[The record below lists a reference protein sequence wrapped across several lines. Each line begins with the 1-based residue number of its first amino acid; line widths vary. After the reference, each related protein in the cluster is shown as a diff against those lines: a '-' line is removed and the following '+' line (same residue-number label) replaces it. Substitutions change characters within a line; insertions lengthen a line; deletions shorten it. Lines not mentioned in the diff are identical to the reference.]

1 MALQPGACSMTG
13 FVRDSPRTHEERDM
27 AGDAEWVEDVR
38 RWYFAGKRSGA
49 SSPAGEHSDGS
60 ADADALGYEAAD
72 PSLQSQHWPDAPS
85 AVPMPMPAP
94 DR

>member
-1 MALQPGACSMTG
+1 
-13 FVRDSPRTHEERDM
+13 M

-38 RWYFAGKRSGA
+38 RWYFAGQRNGLSSDRAQHPDGA
-49 SSPAGEHSDGS
+49 

-72 PSLQSQHWPDAPS
+72 PSLQSRHWPDAPS
-85 AVPMPMPAP
+85 TMAMPTPSGDGRSGFTT